1 MTNCTGKPADEF
13 LEAYLLGTLPEDDA
27 QRFEEHYFDCPAC
40 LAQVEALQAVSRQLR
55 LAPRRGLRPPLAWP
69 FRLAALGAIAALLV
83 LGFFVF
89 HPRRSSQTAVANSRA
104 TLPPAPAGAP
114 KASDSSPNAASLA
127 VSRLA
132 DLALPPFRGSTL
144 RGESSNP
151 HFSAGMQDYAS
162 GDCSQAVKALSQVP
176 AEDQNSLAARF
187 FSGVCRMHQ
196 GDLAGASKSLR
207 AVAEAGDSPQQEAAL
222 YYLAQ
227 AALAS
232 NNAADARR
240 YLSRTIALRGD
251 FEQRARAQLSQVLA
265 AGNGQ

>member
-13 LEAYLLGTLPEDDA
+13 LEAYLLGTLPEDEA
-27 QRFEEHYFDCPAC
+27 QRFEEHYFDCPVC

-55 LAPRRGLRPPLAWP
+55 LSPRRGLRPPLVWP

-83 LGFFVF
+83 LGFFGF
-89 HPRRSSQTAVANSRA
+89 HPRRSSQTTVASSPA

-114 KASDSSPNAASLA
+114 KDSSPPPSAASLA

-132 DLALPPFRGSTL
+132 DLTLPAFRGSAL
-144 RGESSNP
+144 RGESSNGN
-151 HFSAGMQDYAS
+151 FSAGMEDYAKR
-162 GDCSQAVKALSQVP
+162 DCLGAITALSQVP
-176 AEDQNSLAARF
+176 AEDRDSLAAGF

-207 AVAEAGDSPQQEAAL
+207 AVAQAGDSPQQEAAL

-227 AALAS
+227 AALAA

-251 FEQRARAQLSQVLA
+251 FEQRARAQLSQVQA